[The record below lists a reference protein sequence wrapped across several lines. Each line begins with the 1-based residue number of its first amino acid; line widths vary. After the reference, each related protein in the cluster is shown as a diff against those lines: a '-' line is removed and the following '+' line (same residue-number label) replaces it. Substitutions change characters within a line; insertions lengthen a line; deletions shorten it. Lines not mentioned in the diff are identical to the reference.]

1 MSVVTAEQEVVTSRA
16 GRTLVVTLNRPRS
29 RNAVNG
35 AVARGIH
42 AALDELDA
50 DPTLSVGILHGAGP
64 GFCAGNDLKNLGSAG
79 DSPMTGRGFAGI
91 VERPAVKPLIAAVEG
106 FAAGGGFEIAL
117 ACDLIVAGRSARFML
132 PEVSRGL
139 VAGGGGILRLLQRAP
154 RSAAIEL
161 LLTGAV
167 TTAEQLGA
175 WGVLNRVVDDG
186 GALAAAHTLADAIAA
201 NSPVAVAATKRIID
215 ESADWP
221 DSQFFERQRPI
232 LTEAIRSP
240 DAREGARAFL
250 EKRTPQWPSA
260 QGRSAPDE
268 GNPQ

>member
-1 MSVVTAEQEVVTSRA
+1 MSRVEPVVLTATS
-16 GRTLVVTLNRPRS
+16 GRILVITLNRPNV
-29 RNAVNG
+29 RNAVDG

-50 DPTLSVGILHGAGP
+50 DPSLSVGIVQGAGP
-64 GFCAGNDLKNLGSAG
+64 GFCAGNDLKNLGDAAE
-79 DSPMTGRGFAGI
+79 SPVTGRGFAGI
-91 VERPAVKPLIAAVEG
+91 VERPAAKPLIAAVEG

-132 PEVSRGL
+132 PEVTRGL

-154 RSAAIEL
+154 RARAVEL

-167 TTAEQLGA
+167 VTAQELGE

-186 GALAAAHTLADAIAA
+186 DALEAAHALAEAIAA

-215 ESADWP
+215 ECADWP
-221 DSQFFERQRPI
+221 ESEFFQRQRPI
-232 LTEAIRSP
+232 LTEAVRSP

-250 EKRTPQWPSA
+250 EKRAAQWPSA
-260 QGRSAPDE
+260 QVPTAPDE
-268 GNPQ
+268 RNPT

>member
-1 MSVVTAEQEVVTSRA
+1 MTGETASEPEVLTARS
-16 GRTLVVTLNRPRS
+16 GRTFVITLNRPRV
-29 RNAVNG
+29 RNAING

-42 AALDELDA
+42 AALDELEA
-50 DPTLSVGILHGAGP
+50 DPSLSVGILHGAGA
-64 GFCAGNDLKNLGSAG
+64 GFCAGNDLKSLGIAG
-79 DSPMTGRGFAGI
+79 DSSMTGRGFAGI
-91 VERPAVKPLIAAVEG
+91 VERPGAKPLIAAVEG

-154 RSAAIEL
+154 RGVALEL
-161 LLTGAV
+161 LLTGAT
-167 TTAEQLGA
+167 TTAEQLGT

-186 GALAAAHTLADAIAA
+186 DALAAAHVLADAIAA
-201 NSPVAVAATKRIID
+201 NSPVALAATKRIID

-221 DSQFFERQRPI
+221 EAEFFERQRPI
-232 LTEAIRSP
+232 LTEAVRSP

-250 EKRTPQWPSA
+250 EKRAPQWPSA
-260 QGRSAPDE
+260 RAHAATDE
-268 GNPQ
+268 RKS

>member
-1 MSVVTAEQEVVTSRA
+1 MDEEREVVTART
-16 GRTLVVTLNRPRS
+16 GRTLVITLNRPRA

-42 AALDELDA
+42 AALDELDK
-50 DPTLSVGILHGAGP
+50 DPSLSVGILTGAGT
-64 GFCAGNDLKNLGSAG
+64 GFCAGNDLKTLGSAE

-91 VERPAVKPLIAAVEG
+91 VERPSSKPLVAAVEG

-117 ACDLIVAGRSARFML
+117 ACDLIVAGRSTRFML

-154 RSAAIEL
+154 RAIAVEL
-161 LLTGAV
+161 LLTGATV
-167 TTAEQLGA
+167 TAEQLGA
-175 WGVLNRVVDDG
+175 WGVVNRVVDDG
-186 GALAAAHTLADAIAA
+186 AALEAGHAFADAIAA
-201 NSPVAVAATKRIID
+201 NSPVAVAATKRIIV
-215 ESADWP
+215 ESADWAE
-221 DSQFFERQRPI
+221 SEFFERQRPI
-232 LTEAIRSP
+232 LTEAVRSP

-260 QGRSAPDE
+260 HSSVPDE
-268 GNPQ
+268 RKSQ

>member
-1 MSVVTAEQEVVTSRA
+1 VSGDEPVVLTARA
-16 GRTLVVTLNRPRS
+16 GRILVITLNRPAV

-42 AALDELDA
+42 AALDQLDG
-50 DPTLSVGILHGAGP
+50 DSTLSVGILCGAGA
-64 GFCAGNDLKNLGSAG
+64 GFSAGNDLRNIG
-79 DSPMTGRGFAGI
+79 DAAETPVTGRGFAGI
-91 VERPAVKPLIAAVEG
+91 VERPSAKPLIAAVEG

-132 PEVSRGL
+132 PEVTRGL

-154 RSAAIEL
+154 RGVAVEL
-161 LLTGAV
+161 LLTGATV
-167 TTAEQLGA
+167 TAEELGT

-186 GALAAAHTLADAIAA
+186 EALVAAHTLAEVIAA

-221 DSQFFERQRPI
+221 ESEFFQRQRPI
-232 LTEAIRSP
+232 LTETVRSA

-250 EKRTPQWPSA
+250 EKRTPMWPSA
-260 QGRSAPDE
+260 AGRTATDE
-268 GNPQ
+268 RNP